1 MNRLSSV
8 IQAMQPHYEIVV
20 VGSGYGGAIAASR
33 MARAGRQVC
42 LLERGREFMA
52 GEFPSTAFE
61 GTTQVQYNTAIAQ
74 IGSPLALLEVHVNP
88 DVNAVVGCG
97 LGGTS
102 LINANVAL
110 KPDPRLWDD
119 PRWPAAVRA
128 DPAGLAAGY
137 ARAEAM
143 LQPSPVPDDF
153 PPLPKL
159 DALALSAKALG
170 MQVRFSRPPIT
181 VTFEDGKNAA
191 GVDQK
196 RCVGCGDC
204 NAGCNYEAKNSTHMN
219 YLPDAVANG
228 AQIFTGV
235 AVHSVVRDEA
245 TQQWRVRYQLVDLG
259 REIYGAPNLSVSAD
273 IVILSAGTLGSTAI
287 LLRSRD
293 AGLPVSDA
301 LGQHFTGNGDVLAF
315 AYNTDPPINGIGWG
329 PHKVGEI
336 PPVGPTIAG
345 LIDHRDTPEVTDGF
359 VIEEGSLAGPVGLAM
374 MGVMGLSAPLEGV
387 KVPEPSPGG
396 ALDAEA
402 RIAESLLRGP
412 YHGAMNHTQTYLVMA
427 HDDDSGQI
435 QVDKGRP
442 RIHWPNAGKQPIY
455 ATIEKTLE
463 AATDALG
470 GEYVRDPIS
479 ARLLGTRLVT
489 VHPLGGCAMADTAA
503 NGVVDQAGQVYSG
516 QPDNGVHAGLYV
528 MDGAVV
534 PLSLGV
540 NPLLTI
546 SALAERN
553 CEQLA
558 AAHGWQIDYASRGDA
573 ATPPPEKIGLRFTET
588 MVGTYKA
595 SQPASA
601 TGPGSGSSSGSGSPP
616 ISFTLTV
623 ESDDLAD
630 MLANSQHAARTVGT
644 LTCPALSG
652 QALTIADGTFNLFVV
667 DEADVDRRNMNY
679 RMTLESAE
687 GPRYF
692 LTGQKIITR
701 SSLLELW
708 PQTNTLYA
716 EIRASDAPNAPL
728 IGRATLIITPENF
741 LKQMRTIEVTN
752 TPDLDTRLQWT
763 LKFGEFFAGVL
774 FTEYGGV
781 AAPLQYLNSG
791 IAPRLKRTLRA
802 PAPEVSW
809 FNTAGPD
816 SKTLK
821 LTRYHAG
828 DKGPVLLIH
837 GSGVSSRIFSTDLIG
852 TNLVEYLCAARYDVW
867 LVDLR
872 VSVELPSAF
881 DPTTADAVARE
892 DIPAAVAQ
900 VRELTGAPKIQ
911 VVAHCFGA
919 VAFTM
924 SLLSGLQGVRSALL
938 SQVSAHPIP
947 GAMQR
952 IKSGLHM
959 PEILEHLGVRD
970 LTVLTRARNWPDNL
984 LDEALR
990 LYPVGHEEGCG
1001 NALCHRATFL
1011 YGLLYE
1017 HAQISE
1023 QLHANLQELF
1033 GVHDIELFSQLAAM
1047 VRAGH
1052 VVDAAGQDVYLPR
1065 LDNMNLPLG
1074 FIHGTENR
1082 CYLPVSTE
1090 TTFNLLVERFGV
1102 AQYERHLIEGYGHL
1116 DCIFGKNAAVD
1127 VYPVIARYLDGH

>member
-1 MNRLSSV
+1 MNRLSSA
-8 IQAMQPHYEIVV
+8 IQTMQPHYGVVV

-33 MARAGRQVC
+33 MARAGRNVC

-61 GTTQVQYNTAIAQ
+61 GAAQMQYNTGIAQ
-74 IGSPLALLEVHVNP
+74 VGSPLALLEVHVNP

-128 DPAGLAAGY
+128 DAAGLAAAY

-143 LQPSPVPDDF
+143 LQPSPVPEDF

-159 DALALSAKALG
+159 EALALSAKTLG
-170 MQVRFSRPPIT
+170 MQKRFSRPPIT
-181 VTFEDGKNAA
+181 VTFKDGKNAA
-191 GVDQK
+191 GVEQK

-219 YLPDAVANG
+219 YLPDAVAHG

-235 AVHSVVRDEA
+235 AVHSVTRDEA
-245 TQQWRVRYQLVDLG
+245 TQQWRVRYQLVGLG
-259 REIYGAPNLSVSAD
+259 REIYDAPDLFVRAD

-287 LLRSRD
+287 LLRSRE
-293 AGLPVSDA
+293 AGLPLSDA

-315 AYNTDPPINGIGWG
+315 AYNTDQPINGIGWG
-329 PHKVGEI
+329 AHKAGEI
-336 PPVGPTIAG
+336 PPVGPTITG

-374 MGVMGLSAPLEGV
+374 MGAMGLDAPLEGV
-387 KVPEPSPGG
+387 KVPEASLSG
-396 ALDAEA
+396 ALAADA

-435 QVDKGRP
+435 RLDKGRA

-455 ATIEKTLE
+455 STIEKTLE
-463 AATDALG
+463 AATVAIG

-479 ARLLGTRLVT
+479 NKVFGTRLVT

-503 NGVVDQAGQVYSG
+503 HGVVNQAGQVYSG
-516 QPDNGVHAGLYV
+516 QPDNAVHAGLYV

-553 CEQLA
+553 CAQLA
-558 AAHGWQIDYASRGDA
+558 AARGWHIDYTSPGDA
-573 ATPPPEKIGLRFTET
+573 AAPPPQKIGLRFTET
-588 MVGTYKA
+588 MVGTYEA
-595 SQPASA
+595 SEPAGAPVSA
-601 TGPGSGSSSGSGSPP
+601 P

-623 ESDDLAD
+623 ESGDLEE
-630 MLANSQHAARTVGT
+630 MLANPQHAARTVGT
-644 LTCPALSG
+644 LTCAALSS

-667 DEADVDRRNMNY
+667 DKANVGRRNMNY
-679 RMTLESAE
+679 AMTLESVE

-708 PQTNTLYA
+708 SQTNTVYA
-716 EIRASDAPNAPL
+716 QIRASDAPGAPM
-728 IGRATLIITPENF
+728 IGKATLIVTPENF
-741 LKQMRTIEVTN
+741 LRQMRTIEVTHA
-752 TPDLDTRLQWT
+752 PDLETRLQWT
-763 LKFGEFFAGVL
+763 LKFGQFFAGVL
-774 FTEYGGV
+774 FTEYGSV
-781 AAPLQYLNSG
+781 AAPLQYLNG
-791 IAPRLKRTLRA
+791 EVAPRLKRTLRA
-802 PAPEVSW
+802 PAPELSW

-816 SKTLK
+816 SKTLR

-837 GSGVSSRIFSTDLIG
+837 GSGVSSRIFSTDLID

-867 LVDLR
+867 LIDLR

-881 DPTTADAVARE
+881 DATTADVVARE

-900 VRELTGAPKIQ
+900 VRKLTGAPKIQ

-919 VAFTM
+919 ITFTM
-924 SLLSGLQGVRSALL
+924 ALLSGLEGVRSALL

-947 GAMQR
+947 GALQR
-952 IKSGLHM
+952 VKAGLHM
-959 PEILEHLGVRD
+959 PQIMEHLGVRD
-970 LTVLTRARNWPDNL
+970 LTVLTRAGNWPDNL

-990 LYPVGHEEGCG
+990 LFPVGHEEGCG

-1017 HAQISE
+1017 HAQLNG

-1033 GVHDIELFSQLAAM
+1033 GVHDIALFNQLAAI
-1047 VRAGH
+1047 VRTGH
-1052 VVDAAGQDVYLPR
+1052 LVDAAGQDVYLPNLER
-1065 LDNMNLPLG
+1065 MNLPLG
-1074 FIHGTENR
+1074 FIHGSENR

-1090 TTFNLLVERFGV
+1090 TTFNLLVERFG
-1102 AQYERHLIEGYGHL
+1102 AAKYERHVIPGYGHL

-1127 VYPVIARYLDGH
+1127 VYPVIADYLDRH

>member
-1 MNRLSSV
+1 MMNRLSSA
-8 IQAMQPHYEIVV
+8 IEALQPHYEIVI

-33 MARAGRQVC
+33 MARAGRNVC

-52 GEFPSTAFE
+52 GEFPATPLE
-61 GTTQVQYNTAIAQ
+61 GAGQVQYNTGLAQ

-110 KPDPRLWDD
+110 RPDPRLWQD

-128 DPAGLAAGY
+128 DQAGLAAGY

-143 LQPSPVPDDF
+143 LQPSPVPADF
-153 PPLPKL
+153 PSLPKL
-159 DALALSAKALG
+159 NALARSAQMLG
-170 MQVRFSRPPIT
+170 MEDRFSRPPIT
-181 VTFEDGKNAA
+181 VTFQDGKNAA
-191 GVDQK
+191 GVEQK

-204 NAGCNYEAKNSTHMN
+204 NAGCNHEAKNSTHMN
-219 YLPDAVANG
+219 YLPDAVAHG

-245 TQQWRVRYQLVDLG
+245 TRQWRVRYQLVGLG
-259 REIYGAPNLSVSAD
+259 REIYDAPELAISAD

-287 LLRSRD
+287 LLRSRE
-293 AGLPVSDA
+293 AGLPVSSQ
-301 LGQHFTGNGDVLAF
+301 LGQHFTGNGDVLSF
-315 AYNTDPPINGIGWG
+315 AYNTEVPINGIGWG
-329 PHKVGEI
+329 AHKEGEI
-336 PPVGPTIAG
+336 PPVGPTITG
-345 LIDHRDTPEVTDGF
+345 LIDHRNTPNVTDGF

-374 MGVMGLSAPLEGV
+374 MGVLGLAAPAEGV
-387 KVPEPSPGG
+387 KVPELASRSGS
-396 ALDAEA
+396 LDADA
-402 RIAESLLRGP
+402 RIVESLLRGP

-435 QVDKGRP
+435 VVEQGRP
-442 RIHWPNAGKQPIY
+442 RIRWPNAGEQPIY

-463 AATDALG
+463 AATAALG

-479 ARLLGTRLVT
+479 ARLLGDGLVT
-489 VHPLGGCAMADTAA
+489 VHPLGGCGMAEAA
-503 NGVVDQAGQVYSG
+503 ENGVVDQAGRVFSAATG
-516 QPDNGVHAGLYV
+516 TDVHPGLYV

-553 CEQLA
+553 CAQLA
-558 AAHGWQIDYASRGDA
+558 AAHGWPIDYTSPGDVA
-573 ATPPPEKIGLRFTET
+573 PPPPQRIGLRFTET
-588 MVGTYKA
+588 MVGSYAPGAPADGLADAPAPDA
-595 SQPASA
+595 SPM
-601 TGPGSGSSSGSGSPP
+601 
-616 ISFTLTV
+616 SFTLTV
-623 ESDDLAD
+623 ESDDLAE
-630 MLANSQHAARTVGT
+630 MLSSPQHAARTVGT
-644 LTCPALSG
+644 LTCPALSA
-652 QALTIADGTFNLFVV
+652 QPMTIADGLFNLFVV
-667 DEADVDRRNMNY
+667 DETEVDRRDMNY
-679 RMTLESAE
+679 HMTLESVE
-687 GPRYF
+687 GTRYYLF
-692 LTGQKIITR
+692 GQKIITR

-716 EIRASDAPNAPL
+716 QIRTSEAADAPV
-728 IGRATLIITPENF
+728 IGKATLIITPENF
-741 LKQMRTIEVTN
+741 LRQMRTIEVTN
-752 TPDLDTRLQWT
+752 TPDLETRLDWT
-763 LKFGEFFAGVL
+763 LKFGKFFGGVL

-781 AAPLQYLNSG
+781 AAPLQFLSTDAA
-791 IAPRLKRTLRA
+791 APRLKRALRA
-802 PAPEVSW
+802 PAPELTW
-809 FNTAGPD
+809 FNTPEPP

-837 GSGVSSRIFSTDLIG
+837 GSGVSSRIFATDLVE
-852 TNLVEYLCAARYDVW
+852 TNLVEFMCAAGYDVW

-872 VSVELPSAF
+872 VSIELPSALE
-881 DPTTADAVARE
+881 PTTADAIARE
-892 DIPAAVAQ
+892 DIPAAVAK
-900 VRELTGAPKIQ
+900 VRQLTGAAQIQ

-919 VAFTM
+919 VAFSM
-924 SLLSGLQGVRSALL
+924 SLLSGLTGVRSALL

-952 IKSGLHM
+952 IKAGLHM

-970 LTVLTRARNWPDNL
+970 LTVLTRAGNWPDNL

-990 LYPVGHEEGCG
+990 VYPVGHDEGCG

-1011 YGLLYE
+1011 YGLVYE
-1017 HAQISE
+1017 HAQLGE

-1033 GVHDIELFSQLAAM
+1033 GVHNVELFVQLAAM

-1052 VVDAAGQDVYLPR
+1052 VVDADGMDVYLR
-1065 LDNMNLPLG
+1065 NLEGMNLPIC

-1082 CYLPVSTE
+1082 CYLPVSTAK
-1090 TTFNLLVERFGV
+1090 TYDLLVSRFG
-1102 AQYERHLIEGYGHL
+1102 AQQYERHLIPGYGHL

-1127 VYPVIARYLDGH
+1127 VFPLIVRYLDAH